1 MESIL
6 SYLTYANFI
15 SAYPWII
22 NVFSITCAYMLSNN
36 KVLIGRIIGSFAACN
51 WVVFGYLTDQYAFI
65 VSNIIFVSIYVS
77 AAIRFAS
84 KRESYKRTAEE
95 NEAEMVRLTNDLN
108 KKTRRAER
116 KLHQK
121 EERIVALS
129 KSIIR
134 NMEEVKNIA
143 ESR

>member
-1 MESIL
+1 
-6 SYLTYANFI
+6 
-15 SAYPWII
+15 
-22 NVFSITCAYMLSNN
+22 
-36 KVLIGRIIGSFAACN
+36 
-51 WVVFGYLTDQYAFI
+51 
-65 VSNIIFVSIYVS
+65 VS